1 MYKHYVLT
9 SNYREVITMKTYIQK
24 KYGHS
29 VINFIKTGKDS
40 FTPDSKKYLIV
51 KAITDKGSFD
61 RYEKKCIFTITDLA
75 NFAKLGLA
83 IQVNG
88 NDYLEPK

>member
-1 MYKHYVLT
+1 
-9 SNYREVITMKTYIQK
+9 MKTYIQK

-40 FTPDSKKYLIV
+40 FTPDSKKYFIV
-51 KAITDKGSFD
+51 KAITDKSVD
-61 RYEKKCIFTITDLA
+61 EFTITDLA
-75 NFAKLGLA
+75 NFAELGLA